1 MGKLERFKARAAAH
15 GQSVTL
21 YPFLANPSG
30 TYVNAA
36 SGYPDPESATYPAT
50 VPTVTYNTAVTV
62 TGFMQTRRSDVFGG
76 ESYQKITHGEDI
88 DYDLLFYAPGDQAV
102 TTRDKVSWDGA
113 EHTVQRTVDFMD
125 GAVVVMRTWYLK
137 KKVA

>member
-1 MGKLERFKARAAAH
+1 MDKLARFKARAATH

-21 YPFLANPSG
+21 YPFSANPSG
-30 TYVNAA
+30 TYVNAQ
-36 SGYPDPESATYPAT
+36 SGYADPEDASYPAT
-50 VPTVTYNTAVTV
+50 VPAVSYGTAVTV
-62 TGFMQTRRSDVFGG
+62 TGFMQTRRSDMVGG

-113 EHTVQRTVDFMD
+113 EHTVQRVVDFAD
-125 GAVVVMRTWYLK
+125 GATVVLRAWYLK

>member
-1 MGKLERFKARAAAH
+1 MDKLARFKARAAAH

-30 TYVNAA
+30 TYVNAQ
-36 SGYPDPESATYPAT
+36 SGYADPESAAYPAT

-62 TGFMQTRRSDVFGG
+62 TGFMQVRRSDVEGG
-76 ESYQKITHGEDI
+76 TEYRKVPHGEDI
-88 DYDLLFYAPGDQAV
+88 DYDRKFYAPGDQAV
-102 TTRDKVSWDGA
+102 TTRDKVTYDGVDYNVARVTDWD
-113 EHTVQRTVDFMD
+113 D
-125 GAVVVMRTWYLK
+125 GTTEVVKVWYLK